1 MLCSCLKVQSP
12 STESNFK
19 HFPVEHPD
27 PPRLACLHMHALC
40 VLRHLC
46 NPFSENPGYRP
57 YVAVSKYRLITHC
70 KKGKVVLT
78 QFGYLSFLLLVCI
91 VKHSD
96 VPLPALDS
104 KQIKNLIRLSRPL
117 VNVMGEYFANEII
130 QSCGKWY
137 ETEVTAMG

>member
-1 MLCSCLKVQSP
+1 MLR
-12 STESNFK
+12 
-19 HFPVEHPD
+19 EH
-27 PPRLACLHMHALC
+27 C
-40 VLRHLC
+40 
-46 NPFSENPGYRP
+46 
-57 YVAVSKYRLITHC
+57 IHC

-104 KQIKNLIRLSRPL
+104 KQIKNLIRLSRTL
-117 VNVMGEYFANEII
+117 VNVMGEYFANEIV
-130 QSCGKWY
+130 QSCGKWH